1 MPAYSFE
8 ALDPAGTKQSGVLEG
23 DSARQVRELLR
34 ERGWLP
40 TAVEVAAGAESGDDT
55 QPWYLR
61 RTKKRIGSFDLA
73 LIMRQL
79 AVLIASGSP
88 LEETLAAVA
97 RQSEKRSVKTLL
109 LSVRSKVL
117 EGFSL
122 ARALDTSGNFPALV
136 IATIRAGEQSGH
148 LDAVLN
154 QLADYT
160 ESRYRIQKQIRGALI
175 YPVFMMIFSLGIVM
189 ALMSFVVPKIVSMFD
204 RLDAA
209 LPLVT
214 QIVMSLSNF
223 LVNYGWLLLI
233 GVVVAVVLLR
243 RAVVTEAGRATK
255 DRWLLKTPIFGKL
268 TRGLDSARMASTL
281 AILVGAGVPLVEAL
295 RIAAQVASNVH
306 ISQAIRQAG
315 IKVTEG
321 AALSPQLERA
331 GYFSPMMVQMI
342 RSGENSGELEAM
354 LTRAA
359 DMQHTE
365 ANDQINALLA
375 LLGPLLMIVLGF
387 VVAIIV
393 FAVMLP
399 IVSLNN
405 LAG

>member
-1 MPAYSFE
+1 
-8 ALDPAGTKQSGVLEG
+8 
-23 DSARQVRELLR
+23 
-34 ERGWLP
+34 
-40 TAVEVAAGAESGDDT
+40 
-55 QPWYLR
+55 
-61 RTKKRIGSFDLA
+61 
-73 LIMRQL
+73 MRQL

-359 DMQHTE
+359 DMQQTE

>member
-1 MPAYSFE
+1 
-8 ALDPAGTKQSGVLEG
+8 
-23 DSARQVRELLR
+23 
-34 ERGWLP
+34 
-40 TAVEVAAGAESGDDT
+40 
-55 QPWYLR
+55 
-61 RTKKRIGSFDLA
+61 
-73 LIMRQL
+73 
-79 AVLIASGSP
+79 
-88 LEETLAAVA
+88 
-97 RQSEKRSVKTLL
+97 
-109 LSVRSKVL
+109 
-117 EGFSL
+117 
-122 ARALDTSGNFPALV
+122 
-136 IATIRAGEQSGH
+136 
-148 LDAVLN
+148 
-154 QLADYT
+154 
-160 ESRYRIQKQIRGALI
+160 
-175 YPVFMMIFSLGIVM
+175 M

-359 DMQHTE
+359 DMQQTE